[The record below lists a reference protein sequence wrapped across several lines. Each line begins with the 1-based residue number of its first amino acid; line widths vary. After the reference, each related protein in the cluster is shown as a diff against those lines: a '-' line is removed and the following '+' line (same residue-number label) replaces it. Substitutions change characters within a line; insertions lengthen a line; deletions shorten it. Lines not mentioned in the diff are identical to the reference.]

1 MARPTGSWCRSGRL
15 VARVLSQGDAWGCP
29 SILVSSPCL
38 AFVVI
43 YNSNDPLAASVNMDV
58 LDFDRLAVPLPAPIE
73 DLEQVALKLEEPVGI
88 TSIDRDVLFAQVALA
103 QLHHAE
109 RGEASDD
116 ELHAHQSF
124 NLAFMIGDSES
135 EIEMADR
142 AVALNPNSHIAWQ
155 NRGWVYKIAGLQEE
169 AIRRFERAIRMS
181 PVDPL
186 LHPAFIGIGIFNHLI
201 RL

>member
-1 MARPTGSWCRSGRL
+1 M
-15 VARVLSQGDAWGCP
+15 D
-29 SILVSSPCL
+29 
-38 AFVVI
+38 
-43 YNSNDPLAASVNMDV
+43 MDV
-58 LDFDRLAVPLPAPIE
+58 LDHDRLAVPFPAPIE
-73 DLEQVALKLEEPVGI
+73 GLEQVALKLEEPVGI